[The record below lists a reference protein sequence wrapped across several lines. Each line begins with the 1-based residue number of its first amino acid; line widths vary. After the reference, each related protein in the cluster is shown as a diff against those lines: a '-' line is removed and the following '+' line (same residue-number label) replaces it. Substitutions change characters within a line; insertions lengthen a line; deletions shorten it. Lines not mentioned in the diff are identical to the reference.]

1 MLNYTFISEYQ
12 RPVMPDSVAML
23 RNPNKSREKKMN
35 QMVSLTKY
43 EHQVLPKL
51 RNQLNQSESV
61 EDVKKFFIS
70 TIQELLGLATEGNL
84 SAEYEDISLTPE
96 QAPYYSLSPKIVAND
111 AIKELG
117 YSDLNAV
124 LQRLA
129 EQAAHR
135 HQNLTKNNL
144 KTNLKIKNH

>member
-1 MLNYTFISEYQ
+1 MT
-12 RPVMPDSVAML
+12 
-23 RNPNKSREKKMN
+23 
-35 QMVSLTKY
+35 QMMSLTKY

-51 RNQLNQSESV
+51 RDQLNQSESV

-70 TIQELLGLATEGNL
+70 TIQEFLGLATEGKL
-84 SAEYEDISLTPE
+84 TADYDDISLIPD
-96 QAPYYSLSPKIVAND
+96 QKPHYSLSSKVIDSA

-117 YSDLNAV
+117 NSDLDAV

-129 EQAAHR
+129 EQAANR
-135 HQNLTKNNL
+135 HKHLTKNNT